1 MNSLATLFK
10 IEAAIRKAS
19 SQNWQ
24 VTCGYA
30 TSNSTTIFRFL
41 LSATLFCSIVSS
53 IVYCY
58 NFSSCK

>member
-30 TSNSTTIFRFL
+30 TSNSIYNISLSPFSHTIL
-41 LSATLFCSIVSS
+41 L
-53 IVYCY
+53 YCVKY
-58 NFSSCK
+58 CILL